1 MLNKDQK
8 ILLDSCAVL
17 LEYTK
22 NEQAKGRLHRQGAKG
37 HARNQVIFSNPGVTL
52 SPVSGGLVRSLL
64 ELKKSAWQV
73 RQMIHNTHTFMTKTF
88 CPPGSS
94 NSVAGLAS
102 CIRKQNIPVFA
113 FGD

>member
-1 MLNKDQK
+1 MHVQSFLSTLKMSKQQKGSTGRVPKDMLEIKFF
-8 ILLDSCAVL
+8 
-17 LEYTK
+17 
-22 NEQAKGRLHRQGAKG
+22 
-37 HARNQVIFSNPGVTL
+37 FSSPGVTL
-52 SPVSGGLVRSLL
+52 FSVTGGWVRSLL